1 MLKIAHLA
9 PVVLTLWVAP
19 ALAAPPGCLQQ
30 IDNMT
35 VEFDLPAAESVAT
48 TESSSA
54 YYIPPPPS
62 SQITVP
68 PPPTMTPAGR
78 PGAPHVTS
86 GSDTMGAP
94 PLSPHNR
101 LSKAQSAKLQSLLRQ
116 ARGLEALGNEQQCFE
131 VLAQAQE
138 LAKAQPAPAPAPARA
153 KTRTPRPSKPS

>member
-9 PVVLTLWVAP
+9 PVMLALLVAP

-35 VEFDLPAAESVAT
+35 VEFDLPAAESVAA

-62 SQITVP
+62 NQITVP
-68 PPPTMTPAGR
+68 PPPTMTPPGR
-78 PGAPHVTS
+78 PGAPHVTPGS
-86 GSDTMGAP
+86 GTTGAP
-94 PLSPHNR
+94 PLSPHDR
-101 LSKAQSAKLQSLLRQ
+101 LSKAQRGKLQSLLRQ

-131 VLAQAQE
+131 VLGQARE
-138 LAKAQPAPAPAPARA
+138 VTKAQPAPAPAPA
-153 KTRTPRPSKPS
+153 KTRAPRTSKPG

>member
-1 MLKIAHLA
+1 
-9 PVVLTLWVAP
+9 
-19 ALAAPPGCLQQ
+19 
-30 IDNMT
+30 MT
-35 VEFDLPAAESVAT
+35 VEFDLPAAESVAA

-54 YYIPPPPS
+54 YYIPPPPKS
-62 SQITVP
+62 EITVP

-86 GSDTMGAP
+86 RSDTMSAP

-101 LSKAQSAKLQSLLRQ
+101 LSNAQSAKLQSLLRQ

-138 LAKAQPAPAPAPARA
+138 LAKAQPAPAPPAARA
-153 KTRTPRPSKPS
+153 KTRTPRP